1 MRVRMGRTVYHSHA
15 SDCLLFLFILLPISQ
30 KRQYKKAMNSANT
43 VDYSVIGIYSM
54 LMVVV
59 GLYVMRFNRSA
70 IEYFRGGS
78 RIPWLVA
85 GLSCF
90 MSGFSAWT
98 FTGAAGVAYQAGV
111 AAIGLYIGNA
121 ASFLLG
127 YFVFAA
133 RWRRTRITTVMEYL
147 SDRFNPATHQTFSW
161 VTIFFQL
168 FTSASTLYGLSLFIS
183 SACGFPVTWTILG
196 AGALIIFYCVIGG
209 LWAVVMTDFLQA
221 SILMPF
227 CLVLVITSLA
237 RVGGVSGLVH
247 SLPPQMKTLHLTGEF
262 GWIYLASWTI
272 MVSFGYNTSAMAQRY
287 FSVDDE
293 RSARKVALLCAVLFF
308 VGAFVWFI
316 PPMAMR
322 VVYPNLATIW
332 PHFANAG
339 EASYATASLTLLPH
353 GLIGVMLA
361 AMFSATM
368 ANLSAQFNL
377 KSAILSKDVYQ
388 TLFRK
393 NAGDHE
399 LLVVGWITTFLVGA
413 TTTVLAAGMAASG
426 KSVFDIMLTFNT
438 LISLAYGPPAL
449 LGLVVRRT
457 PPWSGMASFITG
469 LVLGVLGAFVFDW
482 SLIQQVAIIIPS
494 SFGVFFLSGLLD
506 RGDNAGRARLFK
518 NLNTPVDVAHELKDS
533 PDYTAPVFRF
543 LSATVATIGALSLL
557 LLFTAPV
564 SQRGT
569 ILWFSG
575 LTLTISAGLWLVR
588 RSPSAVKPTPQA
600 LAAPSHD

>member
-1 MRVRMGRTVYHSHA
+1 
-15 SDCLLFLFILLPISQ
+15 
-30 KRQYKKAMNSANT
+30 MNSANT
-43 VDYSVIGIYSM
+43 IDYSVIAIYSL
-54 LMVVV
+54 LMAVV
-59 GLYVMRFNRSA
+59 GIYVMRFNRSA

-98 FTGAAGVAYQAGV
+98 FTGAAGVAYQAGI
-111 AAIGLYIGNA
+111 AAIGLYLGNA

-127 YFVFAA
+127 FFVFAA
-133 RWRRTRITTVMEYL
+133 RWRRTRITTVMAYL

-196 AGALIIFYCVIGG
+196 AGAFILFYCVIGG

-221 SILMPF
+221 SILLPF
-227 CLVLVITSLA
+227 CLVLVIASLVK
-237 RVGGVSGLVH
+237 VGGVSGLVH
-247 SLPPQMKTLHLTGEF
+247 SLPPQMKTLHVSGEF

-293 RSARKVALLCAVLFF
+293 RSARKVALLCAGLFF
-308 VGAFVWFI
+308 AGAFLWFL

-322 VVYPNLATIW
+322 VVYPNLATFW
-332 PHFANAG
+332 PHVANAA

-377 KSAILSKDVYQ
+377 KSAILTKDVYQ

-393 NAGDHE
+393 NAGERE
-399 LLVVGWITTFLVGA
+399 LLVVGWITTFFIGA

-426 KSVFDIMLTFNT
+426 KSVFQVMLTFNT

-469 LVLGVLGAFVFDW
+469 LVLGALGAFVFDW

-494 SFGVFFLSGLLD
+494 SFGIFFLSGLLD
-506 RGDNAGRARLFK
+506 KGDTPGRARLFR
-518 NLNTPVDVAHELKDS
+518 NLNTPVEAARELKDS
-533 PDYTAPVFRF
+533 PDYTTPVFRF
-543 LSATVATIGALSLL
+543 LSTTVACIGALSLV
-557 LLFTAPV
+557 LLFTALPN
-564 SQRGT
+564 QRAT
-569 ILWFSG
+569 IVWFTA
-575 LTLTISAGLWLVR
+575 LTIMISAGLWFVR
-588 RSPSAVKPTPQA
+588 RSPAEPEPTRESSPVLTTTSQ
-600 LAAPSHD
+600 D

>member
-1 MRVRMGRTVYHSHA
+1 
-15 SDCLLFLFILLPISQ
+15 
-30 KRQYKKAMNSANT
+30 MNGANL
-43 VDYSVIGIYSM
+43 VDYSVIGIYGL

-59 GLYVMRFNRSA
+59 GLYVMRFNRGA
-70 IEYFRGGS
+70 AEYFRGGS

-98 FTGAAGVAYQAGV
+98 FTGAAGVAYSHGI
-111 AAIGLYIGNA
+111 AAVGLYIGNA

-127 YFVFAA
+127 YFVFAT
-133 RWRRTRITTVMEYL
+133 RWRRSRVTTVMEYL
-147 SDRFNPATHQTFSW
+147 SDRFNPVTHQTFSW

-183 SACGFPVTWTILG
+183 TACGLPVTWTIIG
-196 AGALIIFYCVIGG
+196 AGSLIVFYCVIGG
-209 LWAVVMTDFLQA
+209 LWAVVVTDFLQA

-237 RVGGVSGLVH
+237 KVGGVAGLVH
-247 SLPPQMKTLHLTGEF
+247 SLPTEMKILHFSGEF
-262 GWIYLASWTI
+262 GWVYLFSWTI

-293 RSARKVALLCAVLFF
+293 RSARKVALLCSCLFF
-308 VGAFVWFI
+308 VGAFLWFL

-322 VVYPNLATIW
+322 VVYPDLHAVWPSLAN
-332 PHFANAG
+332 PS
-339 EASYATASLTLLPH
+339 EASYAVASLTLLPH

-388 TLFRK
+388 TLIRK
-393 NAGDHE
+393 SASERE
-399 LLVVGWITTFLVGA
+399 LLVVGWINTFLIGA
-413 TTTVLAAGMAASG
+413 VTTAIATLMAASG
-426 KSVFDIMLTFNT
+426 KSVFQIMLTFNT

-457 PPWSGMASFITG
+457 PAWSGLASFMTG
-469 LVLGVLGAFVFDW
+469 LVLGMLGAFVFHW

-494 SFGVFFLSGLLD
+494 SFGVFFLSGLVD
-506 RGDNAGRARLFK
+506 RGDSPGRARLFR
-518 NLNTPVDVAHELKDS
+518 NLNTPVNVAVELKDS
-533 PDYTAPVFRF
+533 PDFTSQVFQF
-543 LSATVATIGALSLL
+543 LSLTIACIGMLSLL
-557 LLFTAPV
+557 LLVTAP
-564 SQRGT
+564 SNQRGT
-569 ILWFSG
+569 ILWFAG
-575 LTLTISAGLWLVR
+575 LTISISVALRFVRSSARTKADMEAKAQSGLAL
-588 RSPSAVKPTPQA
+588 PTANP
-600 LAAPSHD
+600 

>member
-1 MRVRMGRTVYHSHA
+1 
-15 SDCLLFLFILLPISQ
+15 
-30 KRQYKKAMNSANT
+30 MNGANL
-43 VDYSVIGIYSM
+43 VDYSVIGIYGL

-59 GLYVMRFNRSA
+59 GLYVMRFNRGA
-70 IEYFRGGS
+70 AEYFRGGS

-98 FTGAAGVAYQAGV
+98 FTGAAGVAYSHGIV
-111 AAIGLYIGNA
+111 AVGLYIGNA

-127 YFVFAA
+127 YFVFAT
-133 RWRRTRITTVMEYL
+133 RWRRSRVTTVMEYL
-147 SDRFNPATHQTFSW
+147 SDRFNPVTHQTFSW

-183 SACGFPVTWTILG
+183 TACGLPVTWTIIG
-196 AGALIIFYCVIGG
+196 AGSLIVFYCVIGG
-209 LWAVVMTDFLQA
+209 LWAVVVTDFLQA

-237 RVGGVSGLVH
+237 KVGGVAGLVH
-247 SLPPQMKTLHLTGEF
+247 SLPPEMKTLHFSGEF
-262 GWIYLASWTI
+262 GWVYLFSWTI

-293 RSARKVALLCAVLFF
+293 RSARKVALLCCCLFF
-308 VGAFVWFI
+308 VGAFLWFL

-322 VVYPNLATIW
+322 VVYPDLHTIW
-332 PHFANAG
+332 PSLANPS
-339 EASYATASLTLLPH
+339 EASYAVASLTLLPH

-388 TLFRK
+388 TLIRK
-393 NAGDHE
+393 SASERE
-399 LLVVGWITTFLVGA
+399 LLVVGWINTFLIGA
-413 TTTVLAAGMAASG
+413 VTTAIATLMAASG
-426 KSVFDIMLTFNT
+426 KSVFQIMLTFNT

-457 PPWSGMASFITG
+457 PAWSGLASFMTG
-469 LVLGVLGAFVFDW
+469 LVLGMLGAFVFHW

-494 SFGVFFLSGLLD
+494 SFGVFFLSGWLD
-506 RGDNAGRARLFK
+506 RGDSPGRARLFR
-518 NLNTPVDVAHELKDS
+518 NLNTPVNVGVELKDS
-533 PDYTAPVFRF
+533 QDFTREVFQF
-543 LSATVATIGALSLL
+543 LSLTIASIGVLSLL
-557 LLFTAPV
+557 LLVTAP
-564 SQRGT
+564 SNQRGT
-569 ILWFSG
+569 ILWFAG
-575 LTLTISAGLWLVR
+575 LTISISAALRFVR
-588 RSPSAVKPTPQA
+588 SAAQTKA
-600 LAAPSHD
+600 DLAAKAQSSPIPTATPL

>member
-1 MRVRMGRTVYHSHA
+1 MS
-15 SDCLLFLFILLPISQ
+15 
-30 KRQYKKAMNSANT
+30 SANA
-43 VDYSVIGIYSM
+43 VDYLVIGIYGL

-59 GLYVMRFNRSA
+59 GLYVMRFNRGA
-70 IEYFRGGS
+70 AEYFRGGS
-78 RIPWLVA
+78 RVPWLVA

-98 FTGAAGVAYQAGV
+98 FTGAAGVAYRAGI
-111 AAIGLYIGNA
+111 AATGLYVGNA

-127 YFVFAA
+127 YFVFAR
-133 RWRRTRITTVMEYL
+133 RWRRSRVTTVMEYL
-147 SDRFNPATHQTFSW
+147 SDRFNPVTHQTFSW

-183 SACGFPVTWTILG
+183 SACGFPVHWTIIG
-196 AGALIIFYCVIGG
+196 AGALIIFYCVVGG

-237 RVGGVSGLVH
+237 RVGGPAALIH
-247 SLPPQMKTLHLTGEF
+247 ALPAEMKTLHVSGEF
-262 GWIYLASWTI
+262 GWIYLLSWTI

-293 RSARKVALLCAVLFF
+293 RSARKVALLCCGLFF
-308 VGAFVWFI
+308 AGAFLWFI

-322 VVYPNLATIW
+322 VLYPDLRTVWPALAN
-332 PHFANAG
+332 PS
-339 EASYATASLTLLPH
+339 EAAYAVASLTLLPH

-388 TLFRK
+388 KLIRK
-393 NAGDHE
+393 SASDRE
-399 LLVVGWITTFLVGA
+399 LLLVGWITTLLIGA
-413 TTTVLAAGMAASG
+413 TTTAIAAIMAASG
-426 KSVFDIMLTFNT
+426 KSVFQIMLTFNT

-457 PPWSGMASFITG
+457 PGWSGLASFLTG
-469 LVLGVLGAFVFDW
+469 LVLGMLGAFVFHW

-494 SFGVFFLSGLLD
+494 SFGLFFLSGFFD
-506 RGDNAGRARLFK
+506 RGDNPGREHLFR
-518 NLNTPVDVAHELKDS
+518 NLNTPVNVAVELKES
-533 PDYTAPVFRF
+533 PDFTREVFQF
-543 LSATVATIGALSLL
+543 LSRTIICIGLLSLL
-557 LLFTAPV
+557 LLGTAPT

-569 ILWFSG
+569 VVWFAG
-575 LTLTISAGLWLVR
+575 LTLSIGVSLGLLKTAGKRKQLPEY
-588 RSPSAVKPTPQA
+588 SPVSR
-600 LAAPSHD
+600 

>member
-1 MRVRMGRTVYHSHA
+1 
-15 SDCLLFLFILLPISQ
+15 
-30 KRQYKKAMNSANT
+30 MNGANL
-43 VDYSVIGIYSM
+43 VDYSVIGIYGL

-59 GLYVMRFNRSA
+59 GLYVMRFNRGA
-70 IEYFRGGS
+70 AEYFRGGS

-98 FTGAAGVAYQAGV
+98 FTGAAGVAYSHGIV
-111 AAIGLYIGNA
+111 AVGLYIGNA

-127 YFVFAA
+127 YFVFAT
-133 RWRRTRITTVMEYL
+133 RWRRSRVTTVMEYL
-147 SDRFNPATHQTFSW
+147 SDRFNPVTHQTFSW

-183 SACGFPVTWTILG
+183 TACGLPVTWTIIG
-196 AGALIIFYCVIGG
+196 AGSLIVFYCVIGG
-209 LWAVVMTDFLQA
+209 LWAVVVTDFLQA

-237 RVGGVSGLVH
+237 KVGGVAGLVH
-247 SLPPQMKTLHLTGEF
+247 SLSPEMKTLHFSGEF
-262 GWIYLASWTI
+262 GWVYLFSWTI

-293 RSARKVALLCAVLFF
+293 RSARKVALLCCCLFF
-308 VGAFVWFI
+308 AGAFLWFL

-322 VVYPNLATIW
+322 VVYPDLHTIW
-332 PHFANAG
+332 PSLANPS
-339 EASYATASLTLLPH
+339 EASYAVASLTLLPH

-388 TLFRK
+388 TLIRQS
-393 NAGDHE
+393 ASERE
-399 LLVVGWITTFLVGA
+399 LLMVGWINTFLIGA
-413 TTTVLAAGMAASG
+413 VTTAMATLMAASG
-426 KSVFDIMLTFNT
+426 KSVFQIMLTFNT

-457 PPWSGMASFITG
+457 PAWSGLASFMTG
-469 LVLGVLGAFVFDW
+469 LVLGMLGAFVFHW

-494 SFGVFFLSGLLD
+494 SFGVFFLSGLVD
-506 RGDNAGRARLFK
+506 RGDSPGRARLFR
-518 NLNTPVDVAHELKDS
+518 NLNTPVNVAVELKDS
-533 PDYTAPVFRF
+533 PDFTSQVFQF
-543 LSATVATIGALSLL
+543 LSLTIACIGLLSLL
-557 LLFTAPV
+557 LLVTAP
-564 SQRGT
+564 SNQRGT
-569 ILWFSG
+569 ILWFAG
-575 LTLTISAGLWLVR
+575 LTISISVALRFVR
-588 RSPSAVKPTPQA
+588 LSARTKA
-600 LAAPSHD
+600 DLAAKAQSSLPISAANP